1 MTIQEA
7 IQRTDEL
14 KPNAYTQ
21 EEKILWLSK
30 LEWMIVR
37 NIIRC
42 HNGDQMSSF
51 SGFNWDPAL
60 DAVLFA
66 PEPFDAMYLRWLE
79 AQIDLANA
87 EYGRYNASIALFT
100 TEYNAYNEFYTSE
113 NMPKSKGAFVF

>member
-42 HNGDQMSSF
+42 HNGDQMDSF
-51 SGFNWDPAL
+51 SGYNGGTDL
-60 DAVLFA
+60 DTVLIA
-66 PEPFDAMYLRWLE
+66 PEPFDTMYLRWLE

>member
-37 NIIRC
+37 NIIRY
-42 HNGDQMSSF
+42 HNGDQMDSF
-51 SGFNWDPAL
+51 SGYNVDTDL
-60 DAVLFA
+60 DTVLIA